1 MSKKKNCG
9 PPVIRYDSYR
19 LSCREWLLAAAK
31 GTLLS
36 GMVAYTFYRSFAAW
50 GILFP
55 VGLLY
60 PMYER
65 RQLTKRRL
73 ERLAREFQECARLLA
88 ASLSAGYSIE
98 NAFANST
105 KELMLLYGQ
114 EGLMILEMRRMDAQ
128 IKNNHS
134 AEAVLAEFAERSGVE
149 DIKNFAQVFQAA
161 RRSGGQLAEILRN
174 TSDILREKARLKEEL
189 RTLTAAKQF
198 EQRIMNL
205 IPFFL
210 IWYLNLTS
218 PGFLDLMYQT
228 IPGIVVM
235 TVCLGVYLAAFLMA
249 EKILD
254 FKF

>member
-1 MSKKKNCG
+1 MNKKKNCG
-9 PPVIRYDSYR
+9 LPAIRYDNYR
-19 LSCREWLLAAAK
+19 LSRREWLLAAAK

-36 GMVAYTFYRSFAAW
+36 GVAAYTFYHSIIAW
-50 GILFP
+50 GTLFP
-55 VGLLY
+55 LGLLF
-60 PMYER
+60 PLYER
-65 RQLTKRRL
+65 QQLKKRRL
-73 ERLAREFQECARLLA
+73 EHLAWEFQECARLLA

-105 KELMLLYGQ
+105 KELMLLYGK
-114 EGLMILEMRRMDAQ
+114 EGLMLPEMRRMDAQ
-128 IKNNHS
+128 IRNNHS
-134 AEAVLAEFAERSGVE
+134 AEAVLTEFAKRSGVE
-149 DIKNFAQVFQAA
+149 DIRNFAQVFQAA

-174 TSDILREKARLKEEL
+174 TSEILHEKARLKEEL

-218 PGFLDLMYQT
+218 PGFLDLMYET
-228 IPGIVVM
+228 IPGNIVM
-235 TVCLGVYLAAFLMA
+235 TVCLGIYLAAFAMA